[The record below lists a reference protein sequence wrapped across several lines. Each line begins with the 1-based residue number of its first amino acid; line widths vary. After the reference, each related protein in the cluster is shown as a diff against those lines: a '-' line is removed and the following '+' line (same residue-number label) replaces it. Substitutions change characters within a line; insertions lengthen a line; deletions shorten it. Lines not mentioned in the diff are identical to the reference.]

1 MSADSEVH
9 KPSLL
14 LVELN
19 EFDPEFLS
27 AKAEELGLA
36 NIKRALS
43 LPRAITTTD
52 DRIEH
57 QGLDPWVQ
65 WVNVHCGKPLSEHGV
80 RRIGQTK
87 RQDSPQIWSVLGE
100 RGYTWGVW
108 GAMNAPRQDA
118 PGCQFFFPDPWAFEE
133 EAYPKSLNKLLA
145 LPRYMARNYL
155 DVDRAVF
162 LREAMVFTAALV
174 SPSMWKSTFTFS
186 REMLGQILRGKLS
199 VHTMSTFLDY
209 LSTLVFVSNREKMKP
224 DFSLIFLNN
233 IAHLQHQ
240 FWRRGEKLHPEMELG
255 LRLTD
260 KMLGL
265 LMDSMKPHE
274 AMILLNGLKQR
285 NVEGEGFCIYRQKNP
300 QLFVERLGVTGTVE
314 QGMTHDAHIL
324 CDSVEE
330 ADNAERILQE
340 CRMSNGEVLFDVER
354 VSDTRV
360 FYQIAFEREISPGL
374 TIVSG
379 NSSFDVDEIL
389 ELYARRTGAHVPD
402 ADVFSKGIALPEKM
416 HNHEIF
422 HFIDRHFAPV
432 AAKPVETAEFA

>member
-1 MSADSEVH
+1 MNDASSNK
-9 KPSLL
+9 KPCLL
-14 LVELN
+14 QVELN
-19 EFDPEFLS
+19 EFDPDFLMNH
-27 AKAEELGLA
+27 ARKLGLG
-36 NIKRALS
+36 NIQAALS
-43 LPRAITTTD
+43 LPHSTTTTD

-65 WVNVHCGKPLSEHGV
+65 WVNVHCGKPLAEHGV
-80 RRIGQTK
+80 RRIGQTE
-87 RQDSPQIWSVLGE
+87 RQDSPQIWTVLGD

-133 EAYPKSLNKLLA
+133 QAYPKSLNKLLA

-162 LREAMVFTAALV
+162 LREAMVFTSALV
-174 SPSMWKSTFTFS
+174 SPSMWKSTYTFS
-186 REMLGQILRGKLS
+186 KEMLGQILRGQLS
-199 VHTMSTFLDY
+199 VHTMATFLDY

-240 FWRRGEKLHPEMELG
+240 FWRRGDELHPEMELG

-265 LMDSMKPHE
+265 LMGSLRDNE

-285 NVEGEGFCIYRQKNP
+285 NVEGEGFYVYRQRNP
-300 QLFVERLGVTGTVE
+300 QLFVEKLGVTGTVE

-324 CDSVEE
+324 CKSKED
-330 ADNAERILQE
+330 ADNAERILRA
-340 CRMSNGEVLFDVER
+340 CRMSNGDLLFDVER

-374 TIVSG
+374 SVVSG
-379 NSSFDVDEIL
+379 NANFDVDEIL
-389 ELYARRTGAHVPD
+389 ELYAKRTGAHVPD
-402 ADVFSKGIALPEKM
+402 ADVYAKGLVLPERLY
-416 HNHEIF
+416 NHEIF
-422 HFIDRHFAPV
+422 DIVERHFAVPAV
-432 AAKPVETAEFA
+432 AARTAEYA